1 MTDYKDNT
9 DDLIEEAANGTEMES
24 SDDISENNENKA
36 NISSAENLE
45 VSDNYS
51 EYEKKKENELSDEK
65 IADKIIPETSPYQ
78 ISYDLYA
85 SAYKCYQNRFVYP
98 KNRILQLWLLILAVD
113 FTYHGAMNPDNKLS
127 FFLLAICIAL
137 IFILWYNPR
146 RMRRSVM
153 DVVREIEGDEFIF
166 SMDEEK
172 MTFSTVPSEYI
183 QDVPNDE
190 IPSNPPTEI
199 YFDKNLSVIEK
210 YEFFIICRGKQAFYV
225 LPKYAL
231 YDNQAEIMRCH
242 LENKIGKRFRCK
254 I

>member
-9 DDLIEEAANGTEMES
+9 DDLIKEVISDTDTEEK
-24 SDDISENNENKA
+24 DDISDDNDNTKYTENAEISGA
-36 NISSAENLE
+36 CSEPEPEEVNI
-45 VSDNYS
+45 
-51 EYEKKKENELSDEK
+51 LSDK
-65 IADKIIPETSPYQ
+65 HTSDKIIPETAPYQ

-85 SAYKCYQNRFVYP
+85 SAYKCYQNRFVFP
-98 KNRILQLWLLILAVD
+98 KNRILQLLLLVLAAD
-113 FTYHGAMNPDNKLS
+113 FGYHGAVNPDNKIA
-127 FFLLAICIAL
+127 FFLLALCAAL
-137 IFILWYNPR
+137 IFVLWYNPR

-153 DVVREIEGDEFIF
+153 DVVREVEGDEFVF

-172 MTFSTVPSEYI
+172 MTFAAVPSEYI

-210 YEFFIICRGKQAFYV
+210 YEFFLICRGKQAFYV

-231 YDNQAEIMRCH
+231 YDNQAEIIRCH

>member
-9 DDLIEEAANGTEMES
+9 DDLIEEVISDTDTEEK
-24 SDDISENNENKA
+24 DDISDNNENTEYTE
-36 NISSAENLE
+36 SAEISDACSEPEPKE
-45 VSDNYS
+45 VNV
-51 EYEKKKENELSDEK
+51 LSDTN
-65 IADKIIPETSPYQ
+65 ASDKIIPETAPYQ

-85 SAYKCYQNRFVYP
+85 SAYKCYQNRFVFP
-98 KNRILQLWLLILAVD
+98 KNRILQLVLLVLAAD
-113 FTYHGAMNPDNKLS
+113 FGYHGAVNPNNKMA
-127 FFLLAICIAL
+127 FFLLALCAAL
-137 IFILWYNPR
+137 IFVLWYNPR

-153 DVVREIEGDEFIF
+153 DVVREIEGDEFVF

-172 MTFSTVPSEYI
+172 MTFATVPSEYI
-183 QDVPNDE
+183 QDIPNDE

-210 YEFFIICRGKQAFYV
+210 YEFFLICRGKQAFYV

-231 YDNQAEIMRCH
+231 YDNQAEIIRCH
-242 LENKIGKRFRCK
+242 LENKIDKRFRCK